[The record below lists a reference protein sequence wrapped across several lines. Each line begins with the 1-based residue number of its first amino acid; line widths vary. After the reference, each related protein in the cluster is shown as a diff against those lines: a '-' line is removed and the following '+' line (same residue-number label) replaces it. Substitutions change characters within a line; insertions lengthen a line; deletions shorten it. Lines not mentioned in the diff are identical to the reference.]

1 MSDISAK
8 RAASEWQL
16 QKPYSLKT
24 AIVILLIIIL
34 LPISGKNV
42 EIDKGI
48 RETVGAVGAIFG
60 YGESGVASSVKSF
73 IEKCFPPVFHSETEI
88 NRIKDFDPNDLPWFS
103 HIETRKVRN
112 YNALTDSWAE
122 SESRYLVNPV
132 GYALRVGWKMLETIE
147 MAIWGTILSLVVAI
161 PLAYFGAKNLT
172 PGKFLYVIARGV
184 SSFNRSIPDII
195 FALFFVL
202 MYGFGP
208 LAGILSLGVHTSGF
222 LGKFFADEIENA
234 DPNTQEALASRGA
247 NKIQVLRYAILPQ
260 VMPQIFS
267 YVQYILE
274 RNVRMATV
282 LGIVGAGG
290 IGMELKGR
298 WDMFN
303 YAHVTTVLLAIFVV
317 VVALEYVT
325 QRLRARLF

>member
-1 MSDISAK
+1 MSDISVK
-8 RAASEWQL
+8 RPAQDWQL
-16 QKPYSLKT
+16 RKPYSLK
-24 AIVILLIIIL
+24 AAVVILLIVLL
-34 LPISGKNV
+34 LPFSAKNV
-42 EIDKGI
+42 ELDKGMTDSLGAI
-48 RETVGAVGAIFG
+48 GAVFG
-60 YGESGVASSVKSF
+60 YGKSGVIDSARSF
-73 IEKCFPPVFHSETEI
+73 VEKCFPLVIHSETEI
-88 NRIKDFDPNDLPWFS
+88 NRIKDFDPNNLPWLS
-103 HIETRKVRN
+103 HVETRKARN
-112 YNALTDSWAE
+112 YSALTDSWTE
-122 SESRYLVNPV
+122 SEVRLLVNPI
-132 GYALRVGWKMLETIE
+132 GYGLRVGWKMLETIE
-147 MAIWGTILSLVVAI
+147 MAIWGTLLSLLVSI
-161 PLAYFGAKNLT
+161 PLAYFGAKNLA
-172 PGKFLYVIARGV
+172 PARFLYLTARGI

-247 NKIQVLRYAILPQ
+247 NKLQVLRYAILPQ
-260 VMPQIFS
+260 VMPQFFS
-267 YVQYILE
+267 YLQYILE
-274 RNVRMATV
+274 RNVRMASV

-303 YAHVTTVLLAIFVV
+303 YGHVSTILLAIFLVV
-317 VVALEYVT
+317 IALEFVT